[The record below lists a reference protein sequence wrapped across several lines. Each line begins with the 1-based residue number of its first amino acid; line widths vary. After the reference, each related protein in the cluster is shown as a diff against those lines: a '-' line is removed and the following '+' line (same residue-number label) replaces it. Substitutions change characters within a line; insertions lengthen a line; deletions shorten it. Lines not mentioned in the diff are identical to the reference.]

1 MPQTRPRPIEL
12 SRTTRFSINPDGSMQ
27 GDNSFASKPSPSGLA
42 RHYEITLGVR
52 GIPDPVTGYLISIQ
66 QLDAVVRG
74 PMLTEIAD
82 QCQQTPTTDP
92 ESMLPRLWT
101 IASKHIEPTLSLLR
115 WSLSPYYCVEMTT
128 ETHNTNAVQ
137 IRQCFEFAAAHRL
150 HAPELSDAENAE
162 FFGKCNNP
170 SGHGHNYRIEPCM
183 RIGCEALGRIN
194 AQRVLQDAVNAVLL
208 DKIDHT
214 FLNTDVDWFD
224 QSRGGVI
231 PSVENIAR
239 VCFEQ
244 LAPAIESIGHG
255 AELVRMTAWET
266 EKTAAV
272 YPG

>member
-12 SRTTRFSINPDGSMQ
+12 SRTTRFSINPDGSTQ
-27 GDNSFASKPSPSGLA
+27 GDNSFAAKPSPTGLA

-52 GIPDPVTGYLISIQ
+52 GIPDPVTGYLIGIQ
-66 QLDAVVRG
+66 ELDGVVRG
-74 PMLTEIAD
+74 PLLVEIAD
-82 QCQQTPTTDP
+82 QCQHAPTTEP
-92 ESMLPRLWT
+92 GSMLPRLWT
-101 IASKHIEPTLSLLR
+101 IASEHIEPTLCLLR
-115 WSLSPYYCVEMTT
+115 WSISPYYCVEMTT
-128 ETHNTNAVQ
+128 QTHNAKAVL

-150 HAPELSDAENAE
+150 HAPQMSDRENAA

-170 SGHGHNYRIEPCM
+170 SGHGHNYRIEPCI
-183 RIGCEALGRIN
+183 RIDCAALEQVD
-194 AQRVLQDAVNAVLL
+194 AQLAMQDAVNRVLL
-208 DKIDHT
+208 DKLDHT

-244 LAPAIESIGHG
+244 LAPAIASIGHG